1 MRRFSREIFSGLQ
14 NYRKIDLIVLS
25 IIPLKEKLDADIDY
39 DWYDGKVYQYLISM
53 INMYN
58 TTIDIPTSLP
68 L

>member
-39 DWYDGKVYQYLISM
+39 DLYDGKVYQYLIYQWL
-53 INMYN
+53 I
-58 TTIDIPTSLP
+58 
-68 L
+68 